1 MGNLVFNGVSTVD
14 MGVVIQTPPVYE
26 IPSRVYEITSIP
38 GRSGDLIIDKQSFQ
52 NVTRK
57 YYLALGF
64 RRNSNFVTNAK
75 MLVEWLLSVSGYA
88 RLEDSYEPDYYRIAA
103 VQAPDSLLNL
113 YDEATA
119 VEVSFNCKPQR
130 YLKSGEIPII
140 VENFSTIVKITNNT
154 KCIAL
159 PKILVEGTGGVNLE
173 IRSGLDWN
181 NYTNISVLTSSFN
194 NNFTIDSDMQ
204 DCYSSTDYV
213 NNLVTLTNGFPK
225 LYPGNNWLQLTGTD
239 LRKLEITPRWW
250 TL

>member
-1 MGNLVFNGVSTVD
+1 
-14 MGVVIQTPPVYE
+14 
-26 IPSRVYEITSIP
+26 
-38 GRSGDLIIDKQSFQ
+38 
-52 NVTRK
+52 
-57 YYLALGF
+57 
-64 RRNSNFVTNAK
+64 

-159 PKILVEGTGGVNLE
+159 PKILVEGTGGELGNSF
-173 IRSGLDWN
+173 RSRLGN

-204 DCYSSTDYV
+204 DCYSSTDM
-213 NNLVTLTNGFPK
+213 
-225 LYPGNNWLQLTGTD
+225 
-239 LRKLEITPRWW
+239 
-250 TL
+250 